1 MCCQFLAKKV
11 HFLPPKHASRL
22 FSNEFSQHF
31 SQESFDGDSFV
42 SQSRFDAYAG
52 QMGKSAC
59 TIGGRSKRTRA
70 CDGGGGV
77 TFLPFWC
84 VRANVITPIGFIE
97 SKRFSGCSSS
107 YINVSQ

>member
-22 FSNEFSQHF
+22 FSNEFLEHY

-42 SQSRFDAYAG
+42 SSSRFDAYAG
-52 QMGKSAC
+52 QMGK
-59 TIGGRSKRTRA
+59 IA
-70 CDGGGGV
+70 CDGGGVV

-84 VRANVITPIGFIE
+84 VRANLITPIGFIE
-97 SKRFSGCSSS
+97 S
-107 YINVSQ
+107 